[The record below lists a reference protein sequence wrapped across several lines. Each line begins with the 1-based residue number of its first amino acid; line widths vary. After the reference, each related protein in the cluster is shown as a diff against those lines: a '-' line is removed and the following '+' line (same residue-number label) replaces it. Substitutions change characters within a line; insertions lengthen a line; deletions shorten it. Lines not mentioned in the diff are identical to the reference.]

1 MDGKVICSLSICC
14 SFEREIWNE
23 ISQKICLRCGFDDE
37 ISNIYK
43 FHSGG
48 VVGKVSNIETKIWPS
63 LKVEILTKNIEKK
76 LTWNVLV
83 LIVNVPLEKFNCDL
97 LYVQTLEK

>member
-23 ISQKICLRCGFDDE
+23 ISQKICLRCKFDDD

-43 FHSGG
+43 FHSG
-48 VVGKVSNIETKIWPS
+48 VDGKVSHSDDKT
-63 LKVEILTKNIEKK
+63 
-76 LTWNVLV
+76 
-83 LIVNVPLEKFNCDL
+83 
-97 LYVQTLEK
+97 